1 MRPIKLKISGLN
13 SYIDEQVIDF
23 EKLTE
28 RGLFGIFG
36 QTGSGKSTILDAM
49 TIAMYGNIPRNT
61 KEFINSASDRASISY
76 EFEIGGQNTRRRY
89 IVDRTIK
96 RTKTGG
102 ILTSHCRLVEIH
114 NDSQSTVLAD
124 KATDVNKKI
133 AEVVGLTV
141 DDFTR
146 SVVLPQGK
154 FNDFLKLTG
163 ADRRNMLERIFG
175 LEKYG
180 KFLIEKVRQRK
191 SEQNKNLLVLNTK
204 LSGFEGISEEEY
216 EKASNEL
223 EEINKKEKLHK
234 KTLEETQ
241 VKYEEYKEIYENQL
255 ELEKYKARKKELDLK
270 STQIKEKEVQLDL
283 AFRAEKIN
291 PYIETIHSL
300 EKSINKD
307 KISINEIEK
316 KLNIEIQEL
325 SVLKK
330 QYEEIKTKKDNE
342 LPKLSERKVKIE
354 RAIELENQV
363 SILDIELKTLRVNR
377 SKLIRDHAILP
388 ECGKPKASGTVY
400 MCAADNEGNM
410 ISFIQSNYRGFGSG
424 VVVPGTGI
432 GLQNRGEGF
441 SLDPNHP
448 NFAAPGK
455 KPYHTIIPGFLT
467 KGNEAVG
474 PFGVMGGFM
483 QPQGHMQVML
493 DYIDKGMNPQAC
505 LDAPRW
511 QWTEGMKVSF
521 EPAFPEYMVEAL
533 KARGHNIS
541 IDLNP
546 GSFGRGQIIFNTGKG
561 TLMGAT
567 EPRCE
572 GAVQAW

>member
-49 TIAMYGNIPRNT
+49 TIAMYGNISRNT
-61 KEFINSASDRASISY
+61 KEFINSACDRASISY

-255 ELEKYKARKKELDLK
+255 ELEKYKARKK
-270 STQIKEKEVQLDL
+270 
-283 AFRAEKIN
+283 A
-291 PYIETIHSL
+291 
-300 EKSINKD
+300 
-307 KISINEIEK
+307 
-316 KLNIEIQEL
+316 
-325 SVLKK
+325 
-330 QYEEIKTKKDNE
+330 
-342 LPKLSERKVKIE
+342 
-354 RAIELENQV
+354 
-363 SILDIELKTLRVNR
+363 
-377 SKLIRDHAILP
+377 
-388 ECGKPKASGTVY
+388 
-400 MCAADNEGNM
+400 
-410 ISFIQSNYRGFGSG
+410 
-424 VVVPGTGI
+424 
-432 GLQNRGEGF
+432 
-441 SLDPNHP
+441 
-448 NFAAPGK
+448 
-455 KPYHTIIPGFLT
+455 
-467 KGNEAVG
+467 
-474 PFGVMGGFM
+474 
-483 QPQGHMQVML
+483 
-493 DYIDKGMNPQAC
+493 
-505 LDAPRW
+505 
-511 QWTEGMKVSF
+511 
-521 EPAFPEYMVEAL
+521 
-533 KARGHNIS
+533 
-541 IDLNP
+541 
-546 GSFGRGQIIFNTGKG
+546 
-561 TLMGAT
+561 
-567 EPRCE
+567 
-572 GAVQAW
+572 

>member
-1 MRPIKLKISGLN
+1 MFEFGSYPFPSKRFVKYAINGMCATSHHLAAQAGVDVMRKGGNAFDAAIAAATCLTVLEPQSNGIGADAFAIIWHKGKIYGLN
-13 SYIDEQVIDF
+13 SSGYMGKRFTLEAAKAKGW
-23 EKLTE
+23 ENKLPVYGFGPVTVPGAPAAWAAVNQRFGRLPLRE
-28 RGLFGIFG
+28 VMAPAINYAANGQACTQGLHDMMKLFSGRLKDQLENAPECASWFDCFMPEGRVPEVGEIYRNPDQAKTLQDIADTNAESFYRGNLADQIAAYSDKFGGWI
-36 QTGSGKSTILDAM
+36 
-49 TIAMYGNIPRNT
+49 T
-61 KEFINSASDRASISY
+61 KEDLENYQPDWVDPVSVNYRGYDVWELPPNGQGIVALMALNILRNFEPSRGDVASFHR
-76 EFEIGGQNTRRRY
+76 EIEALKLAFADGQRY
-89 IVDRTIK
+89 I
-96 RTKTGG
+96 
-102 ILTSHCRLVEIH
+102 
-114 NDSQSTVLAD
+114 AD
-124 KATDVNKKI
+124 PRHM
-133 AEVVGLTV
+133 EVSVADLLSPAYGL
-141 DDFTR
+141 D
-146 SVVLPQGK
+146 
-154 FNDFLKLTG
+154 
-163 ADRRNMLERIFG
+163 
-175 LEKYG
+175 
-180 KFLIEKVRQRK
+180 
-191 SEQNKNLLVLNTK
+191 
-204 LSGFEGISEEEY
+204 
-216 EKASNEL
+216 
-223 EEINKKEKLHK
+223 
-234 KTLEETQ
+234 
-241 VKYEEYKEIYENQL
+241 
-255 ELEKYKARKKELDLK
+255 
-270 STQIKEKEVQLDL
+270 
-283 AFRAEKIN
+283 
-291 PYIETIHSL
+291 
-300 EKSINKD
+300 
-307 KISINEIEK
+307 
-316 KLNIEIQEL
+316 
-325 SVLKK
+325 
-330 QYEEIKTKKDNE
+330 
-342 LPKLSERKVKIE
+342 
-354 RAIELENQV
+354 
-363 SILDIELKTLRVNR
+363 R